1 MISLTRVRTDDAVHP
16 NFKGTKR
23 VQSNLKLLHKFI
35 ANELNSDDKEK
46 WDSAIWK
53 EAKSQLLIESNN
65 KCAYCET
72 PTRVVAYGD
81 VEHFRPKSV
90 YWWLAYSYDNYL
102 VSCTACNQEYKKD
115 FFAIHPNSTRMK
127 APRVTK
133 SMKES
138 TLHEIAKIMTVDP
151 VNDREGMSLHDFI
164 ELSNNEYALLVNP
177 YFEDPAEYFAYKPIL
192 ETNEVIV
199 VPLEKKY
206 ANIIKASEE
215 LFGINR
221 KELLDLR
228 FQWYC
233 MYMTFRYTLA
243 DTNIRKTTRTMSENR
258 IREMS
263 NDNSQ
268 YAGMIRYFET
278 MDLKSLPWDFGI
290 EIS

>member
-1 MISLTRVRTDDAVHP
+1 MIPLTRIRTDDAVHP
-16 NFKGTKR
+16 NFKGPKR

-35 ANELNSDDKEK
+35 ANELNSDSKEK
-46 WDSAIWK
+46 WDSTIWK
-53 EAKSQLLIESNN
+53 EAKAQLLTESNN

-81 VEHFRPKSV
+81 VEHFRPKSI

-115 FFAIHPNSTRMK
+115 FFEIHPGSTRMK

-138 TLHEIAKIMTVDP
+138 TLQEIAKQMTVDP
-151 VNDREGMSLHDFI
+151 VNDSEGMSLHDFI
-164 ELSNNEYALLVNP
+164 ELSSSEYALLVNP
-177 YFEDPAEYFAYKPIL
+177 YFEDPTEYFAYKPIL

-199 VPLEKKY
+199 VPSKKKY
-206 ANIIKASEE
+206 TDVIKASEN

-233 MYMTFRYTLA
+233 IYMTFRHTLA
-243 DTNIRKTTRTMSENR
+243 DVNIKKTTKIMSENR
-258 IREMS
+258 IKEMT

-268 YAGMIRYFET
+268 YAGMVRYFET
-278 MDLKSLPWDFGI
+278 IDLKYLPWDFGI
-290 EIS
+290 EI